1 MEISVIVIVYNAAGL
16 LPRCLDSILGQ
27 RFRDFELLVV
37 DDGSTD
43 GTAAILDAYAKK
55 DARIRPYHQSNQG
68 PAKAR
73 QQGLDLACGRWSIF
87 VDADDWI
94 EPDMLEQMYGKA
106 CSEKADIVFCDFVE
120 ENGKGTFYRK
130 EQPAGPDSAD
140 VMKQMLT
147 TLHGSLCNKLISKEL
162 YQRSGARFLDGLNYC
177 EDELLVIRLLHAG
190 CRVAYVGKGF
200 YHYDKTANTASL
212 SNLWACR
219 PVSEYELFIQNCAPY
234 FDTPELRKNLDERTA
249 QIIKKLT
256 YAPKD
261 SYQAARA
268 FYKRHRQALWHS
280 GLSLPR
286 KLFCILYFNGFR
298 FISQVRESYQS
309 NISQ

>member
-27 RFRDFELLVV
+27 RFRDFELVVV

-43 GTAAILDAYAKK
+43 GTAAILDGYAQK

-68 PAKAR
+68 TARAR
-73 QQGLDLACGRWSIF
+73 QQGLDMACGRYSIF

-106 CSEKADIVFCDFVE
+106 CAEDADIVFCDFVE
-120 ENGKGTFYRK
+120 ENGRGTFYRK

-147 TLHGSLCNKLISKEL
+147 TLHGSLCNKLISKDL
-162 YQRSGARFLDGLNYC
+162 YTRSGARFLEGLNYC

-200 YHYDKTANTASL
+200 YHYDKTANTASI
-212 SNLWACR
+212 SNRWAGR
-219 PVSEYELFIQNCAPY
+219 PVNEYELFLQNCAPY
-234 FDTPELRKNLDERTA
+234 FDTPALRENLNERTA

-256 YAPKD
+256 YAPKE
-261 SYQAARA
+261 SYKAARA
-268 FYKRHRQALWHS
+268 FYKKHRKALLHS
-280 GLSLPR
+280 RLSLPR

-298 FISQVRESYQS
+298 FISPMRDSYQS
-309 NISQ
+309 KVSQ

>member
-16 LPRCLDSILGQ
+16 LPRSLDSILGQ
-27 RFRDFELLVV
+27 SFRDFELVVV

-43 GTAAILDAYAKK
+43 GSAAILDGYAKK
-55 DARIRPYHQSNQG
+55 DARIRPVHQSNQG
-68 PAKAR
+68 TAKAR
-73 QQGLDLACGRWSIF
+73 QKGLDTAHGRYIIF

-94 EPDMLEQMYGKA
+94 EPDMLEGMYGKA
-106 CSEKADIVFCDFVE
+106 LSENADIVFCDFVE

-130 EQPAGPDSAD
+130 EQPSGPDSAD

-147 TLHGSLCNKLISKEL
+147 TLHGSLCNKLISKDL
-162 YQRSGARFLDGLNYC
+162 YKRSGARFLEGLNYC
-177 EDELLVIRLLHAG
+177 EDELMVIRLLHES
-190 CRVAYVGKGF
+190 CRVAYMGKGF

-219 PVSEYELFIQNCAPY
+219 SVSEHVLFIQNCAPY

-256 YAPKD
+256 YAPKE
-261 SYQAARA
+261 SYKAARA
-268 FYKRHRQALWHS
+268 FYKKHRKALLRS
-280 GLSLPR
+280 GLSFPR

-298 FISQVRESYQS
+298 FISSMRESYQS
-309 NISQ
+309 KNS